1 MIFND
6 DFEGVPIF
14 LGAHLAHDVL
24 PDLLGGGHAL
34 HDLQVG
40 DFLLQHVFVS
50 AQLQR
55 LHHLRQLPHLRR
67 SLRLLPVLIPL
78 QDGDLPVLLTHLQN
92 VQRVLLLDLHHRPPQ
107 LYALVEILEY
117 LLLDRL
123 HLLLLVNTSAVAA
136 HPIAPHRRLRPV
148 ATVDSGQF
156 IAVVLIV
163 GRSVGR
169 AVVGEAHFKLFDFSV
184 EVVDDVFVLTDV
196 QRH

>member
-1 MIFND
+1 MIFDD

-24 PDLLGGGHAL
+24 PDLLGGSHAL

-40 DFLLQHVFVS
+40 DFLLQHVLIG

-55 LHHLRQLPHLRR
+55 LHHLSQLPHLRR
-67 SLRLLPVLIPL
+67 SLRLLPVLVPL
-78 QDGDLPVLLTHLQN
+78 QDGDLPVLLTHLQD
-92 VQRVLLLDLHHRPPQ
+92 VEGVLLLDLHHGPPQ
-107 LYALVEILEY
+107 LDALVEVLEY

-123 HLLLLVNTSAVAA
+123 HLLLLVNAPAVGA
-136 HPIAPHRRLRPV
+136 HPIAAHRGLRPV
-148 ATVDSGQF
+148 ATVNSGQF
-156 IAVVLIV
+156 IAVVFIA

-169 AVVGEAHFKLFDFSV
+169 AVVGEAHFEFLDFPV